1 LSEGASHGV
10 SKLAHTFLPRLSG
23 FFLKNR
29 NARYLFRVGML
40 KNHSATVKEEKLE
53 FAGMAVPRL
62 AAEQRR
68 GIRLYSFAKPDQ
80 AALLK

>member
-1 LSEGASHGV
+1 
-10 SKLAHTFLPRLSG
+10 
-23 FFLKNR
+23 
-29 NARYLFRVGML
+29 ML